1 MKLLLPKGDVKKADV
16 PVNQQVSEV
25 VNDIVFDLN
34 LPKKNKLGMK
44 VRHQLYSN
52 LLKRHIRAN
61 ETFESVGI
69 PVGDHIQVRSRLKI
83 WESFNSIHLA
93 GRLALLATA
102 ILILTMIVFF
112 SCQGNNPVTDDF
124 HKHKA
129 FEYCYKRA
137 RSLFEKGFYDMSLE
151 EFKMLRQGEDRSDL
165 ADNVQYWIGEC
176 YYGLKEF
183 GKAEREFKKVL
194 FIKNSNK
201 IKHAKL
207 MLAQS
212 CWKQKK
218 LSAALYWHSAFID
231 DIKEAWRLRHS
242 CDVCHAF
249 R

>member
-1 MKLLLPKGDVKKADV
+1 MEMISVKLLPPKGDVKKADI
-16 PVNQQVSEV
+16 PVNRQVSEV

-34 LPKKNKLGMK
+34 LPKKNKLGML
-44 VRHQLYSN
+44 VSHQLYSN
-52 LLKRHIRAN
+52 MLKRHIRSD
-61 ETFESVGI
+61 ETFESIGI

-83 WESFNSIHLA
+83 WESLNSIHLA

-102 ILILTMIVFF
+102 ILILTLIVFF
-112 SCQGNNPVTDDF
+112 SCQGPVTDES
-124 HKHKA
+124 

-151 EFKMLRQGEDRSDL
+151 EFKMLRQEEDRSDL

-212 CWKQKK
+212 CWKQQK

-231 DIKEAWRLRHS
+231 DIKEVWRLRHS
-242 CDVCHAF
+242 CDVCRAF